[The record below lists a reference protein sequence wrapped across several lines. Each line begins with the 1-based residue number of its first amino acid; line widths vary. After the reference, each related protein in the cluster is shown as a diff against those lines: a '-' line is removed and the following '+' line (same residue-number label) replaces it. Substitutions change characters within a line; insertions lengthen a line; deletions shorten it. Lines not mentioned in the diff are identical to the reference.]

1 MMSTTSAV
9 NNVNRVNDVNHVQ
22 KSDAARR
29 RCKTRASARRWG
41 GSGFLTSLTKNAGT
55 VPRYSTTVND
65 VNNVRCQ

>member
-29 RCKTRASARRWG
+29 RCKTRASERRWWG
-41 GSGFLTSLTKNAGT
+41 EWFFDVIDVIDMIDSIDSG
-55 VPRYSTTVND
+55 RH
-65 VNNVRCQ
+65 